1 VPGKDKRVMA
11 IVSDS
16 REILRDPTQ
25 SNQSAERLLLL
36 LEAMSLLDEPIRLHD
51 LAQKLQMNA
60 STVHR
65 FLVPLQQKGYVNQDP
80 DSGRYHLT
88 LKICGL
94 ANNVSSRLEIRKI
107 AFPFLRNM
115 ARIFQESANLSIEEA
130 DMSILYVEVVTAP
143 GKTLMTTQ
151 RIGHAAPMH
160 CTGIGKILLLE
171 YSPQKLERLI
181 QSKGLPRFTANTLTT
196 REDLLKELEE
206 IRRNGYAFDN
216 EECEEGARCIAAP
229 IRDYANRI
237 VAGIS
242 VSGPVGRMNDA
253 HIYANLPY
261 LLEAAEQISLRLGW
275 KT

>member
-1 VPGKDKRVMA
+1 MMA
-11 IVSDS
+11 SDATS
-16 REILRDPTQ
+16 AREILRNPTQ

-36 LEAMSLLDEPIRLHD
+36 LEALSLLDEPIRLHD
-51 LAQKLQMNA
+51 LAEKLEMNA

-65 FLVPLQQKGYVNQDP
+65 FLAPLQRKGYVNQDP
-80 DSGRYHLT
+80 DTGRYYLT
-88 LKICGL
+88 FKICGL
-94 ANNVSSRLEIRKI
+94 ADNVSSRLEIRKI

-143 GKTLMTTQ
+143 GKTLMATQ

-171 YSPQKLERLI
+171 YSGQKLDQLI
-181 QSKGLPRFTANTLTT
+181 KCKGLPRFTENTITDK
-196 REDLLKELEE
+196 EDLLKALAE

-216 EECEEGARCIAAP
+216 EECEVGARCIAAP
-229 IRDYANRI
+229 VRNYADRI

-242 VSGPVGRMNDA
+242 VSGPVSRMTDS

-261 LLEAAEQISLRLGW
+261 LLEAAEQISHRLGW

>member
-1 VPGKDKRVMA
+1 MA
-11 IVSDS
+11 MTGVTENG
-16 REILRDPTQ
+16 EILRNPTQ

-36 LEAMSLLDEPIRLHD
+36 LEAMSVLDEPIRLHD
-51 LAQKLQMNA
+51 LAEKLGMNA
-60 STVHR
+60 STIHR
-65 FLVPLQQKGYVNQDP
+65 FLTPLQQKGYVNQDP
-80 DSGRYHLT
+80 DTGRYHLT
-88 LKICGL
+88 FKICGL
-94 ANNVSSRLEIRKI
+94 ADNVSSRLEIRKI

-171 YSPQKLERLI
+171 YGERKLDQLI
-181 QSKGLPRFTANTLTT
+181 GCKGLPRFTENTITDK
-196 REDLLKELEE
+196 RELLAALEE
-206 IRRNGYAFDN
+206 IRKNGYAFDN
-216 EECEEGARCIAAP
+216 EECEVGARCIAAP
-229 IRDYANRI
+229 IRNYANRI

-242 VSGPVGRMNDA
+242 VSGPVSRMTDS
-253 HIYANLPY
+253 HVYANLPY
-261 LLEAAEQISLRLGW
+261 LLEAAEQISHRLGW